1 MQDFVS
7 TATPARER
15 PKSEEELLLDLFA
28 EVAMRAWISAK
39 PKAALTH
46 RTLEHICDA
55 VREDIAATE
64 SAQRTVV
71 GMHDGAHAGS
81 IRRPCAHLLKCHNA
95 IWRRV
100 IAHEAATRVS
110 KMKPDGYV
118 FNAKK
123 LPAATLIRSKHGA
136 LYSSFRAAAKSSHL
150 LKY

>member
-1 MQDFVS
+1 MQDVVS
-7 TATPARER
+7 REMTPVARVRAED
-15 PKSEEELLLDLFA
+15 ELLLDLFA
-28 EVAMRAWISAK
+28 EIAMRAWISAK

-55 VREDIAATE
+55 VREDLAATE
-64 SAQRTVV
+64 SAQRTVI
-71 GMHDGAHAGS
+71 GMHDGAHADS

-95 IWRRV
+95 IWRRI